1 MKRGNSLAAKT
12 IKSMIADINNE
23 ESDGGG
29 LWLPNIQRLFVWEE
43 DQIERLFDSIM
54 RQYPLPSMMIWKT
67 KDELRNRRFIDQYY
81 DGIDLKT
88 LYRQSNKK
96 TKKLVLDGQQ
106 RLQSLFIGLKGSIDG
121 KEFCFNLLSG
131 KAKAPEDIRYRFSF
145 LSKKEIKW
153 PWVIFSGLIY
163 SKKLPGDIAR
173 GIFKDAG
180 VGLTDDEIVLATRNI
195 ERAKREFE
203 VSEALLYQEIDGTDE
218 DNTFVFEDIVEI
230 FIRANSGGT
239 KLSKSD
245 LMFTLL
251 ASDWET
257 ADIEMQE
264 FLCEINGTQFQFDRD
279 FVLKTSL
286 AVLGL
291 GARYDVEKLRDEK
304 LKKKISTNWN
314 KITDS
319 IRFIRDILVSKTFIR
334 SDKALT
340 SYNALIPIVYLHF
353 HFPDKCGNI
362 RSIKDYLL
370 RALLAGAFSGRP
382 DGLIDKI
389 TSSIKEHEGFDKR
402 SIFRIM
408 QEDGR
413 ELEISEDRL
422 FDMGYGSSQIH
433 LLFNIWYG
441 DFDYRPALDGH
452 QPQVD
457 HIFPQSLL
465 KAIKDINPKTG
476 RSSLQRYAAWE
487 INQLANCMLL
497 TKKENGAGGKTNT
510 PPDKW
515 FANKDDNYLTLHCIP
530 KNKKLWKLEKFDD
543 FIEARK
549 RLIKEKFADL
559 LLSD

>member
-1 MKRGNSLAAKT
+1 VASKT
-12 IKSMIADINNE
+12 IKSMISDINNE

-43 DQIERLFDSIM
+43 NQIERLFDSIM

-67 KDELRNRRFIDQYY
+67 KSELRNRRFIEQYFENV
-81 DGIDLKT
+81 DLKT

-96 TKKLVLDGQQ
+96 TKRMVLDGQQ

-121 KEFCFNLLSG
+121 REFCFNLLSG
-131 KAKAPEDIRYRFSF
+131 NTKAPEDIRYRFSF
-145 LSKKEIKW
+145 LSKKELKW
-153 PWVIFSGLIY
+153 PWVRFGDLIY
-163 SKKLPGDIAR
+163 SKKLAGDIAK
-173 GIFKDAG
+173 GIFKEAG
-180 VGLTDDEIVLATRNI
+180 VNLTEDQIEFATRNI

-251 ASDWET
+251 ASDWAT

-264 FLCEINGTQFQFDRD
+264 FLSEVNGTQFQFDRD

-286 AVLGL
+286 VVLGL
-291 GARYDVEKLRDEK
+291 GARYDVEKLRDDK
-304 LKKKISTNWN
+304 LKRKISDNWG
-314 KITDS
+314 KITNS
-319 IRFIRDILVSKTFIR
+319 IFFVRDILVSKTFIR

-340 SYNALIPIVYLHF
+340 SYNALIPIIYLHY
-353 HFPDKCGNI
+353 HFSEQWGNI
-362 RSIKDYLL
+362 RPIKDYLL

-389 TSSIKEHEGFDKR
+389 TNNIKECESFDKKL
-402 SIFRIM
+402 IFRIM

-413 ELEISEDRL
+413 ELELSEDRL

-433 LLFNIWYG
+433 LLFNLWYSN
-441 DFDYRPALDGH
+441 FDYRPALDGH

-465 KAIKDINPKTG
+465 KAIKDINPETG
-476 RSSLQRYAAWE
+476 RKSLQHYAAWE

-497 TKKENGAGGKTNT
+497 TAQENGASQKTNI
-510 PPDKW
+510 PPDEW
-515 FANKDDNYLTLHCIP
+515 FANKDDDYLALHCIP
-530 KNKKLWKLEKFDD
+530 RNKKLWVLEKFDD

-549 RLIKEKFADL
+549 VLIKEKFADL
-559 LLSD
+559 LLDD

>member
-1 MKRGNSLAAKT
+1 MAAKT

-67 KDELRNRRFIDQYY
+67 KSEIRNRRFIEQYY
-81 DGIDLKT
+81 ENIDLKT

-96 TKKLVLDGQQ
+96 TKRMVLDGQQ
-106 RLQSLFIGLKGSIDG
+106 RLQSLFIGLRGSIDG

-131 KAKAPEDIRYRFSF
+131 NAKAPEDIRYRFSF
-145 LSKKEIKW
+145 LSKKELMW
-153 PWVIFSGLIY
+153 PWVRFGDLIY
-163 SKKLPGDIAR
+163 SKKLAGDIAK

-180 VGLTDDEIVLATRNI
+180 IELTEVEIELATRNI

-251 ASDWET
+251 ASDWAT

-264 FLCEINGTQFQFDRD
+264 FLSEVNGMQFQFDRD

-286 AVLGL
+286 VVLDL
-291 GARYDVEKLRDEK
+291 GARYEVEKLRDEK
-304 LKKKISTNWN
+304 LKKKISDNWE
-314 KITDS
+314 KITNS
-319 IRFIRDILVSKTFIR
+319 ICFVRDVLVSKTFIR
-334 SDKALT
+334 SEKALT
-340 SYNALIPIVYLHF
+340 SYNALIPIIYLHY
-353 HFPDKCGNI
+353 HFSEQWKNI
-362 RSIKDYLL
+362 RPIKDYLL

-382 DGLIDKI
+382 DSLIDKI
-389 TSSIKEHEGFDKR
+389 TNNIKENKSFNKK

-433 LLFNIWYG
+433 LLFNLWYS

-465 KAIKDINPKTG
+465 KAIKDTNPESG
-476 RSSLQRYAAWE
+476 RKSLQHYAAWE

-497 TKKENGAGGKTNT
+497 TAKENGASEKTDT
-510 PPDKW
+510 PPDEW
-515 FANKDDNYLTLHCIP
+515 FANKDDEYLALHCIP
-530 KNKKLWKLEKFDD
+530 RNRKLWKLENFDA

-549 RLIKEKFADL
+549 TLIKEKFADL

>member
-1 MKRGNSLAAKT
+1 MAAKT

-23 ESDGGG
+23 DSDGGG
-29 LWLPNIQRLFVWEE
+29 LWLPNIQRLFVWDEE
-43 DQIERLFDSIM
+43 QIERLFDSIM

-67 KDELRNRRFIDQYY
+67 KEELRNRRFIDQYY
-81 DGIDLKT
+81 ENIDLKT

-121 KEFCFNLLSG
+121 RELCFNLLSG
-131 KAKAPEDIRYRFSF
+131 DAKVPEDIRYRFSF
-145 LSKKEIKW
+145 LAKKEVQW
-153 PWVIFSGLIY
+153 PWVRFADLIY
-163 SKKLPGDIAR
+163 TKKLAGDIAK
-173 GIFKDAG
+173 GVIKDSN
-180 VGLTDDEIVLATRNI
+180 VELTEDENNVATRNI

-203 VSEALLYQEIDGTDE
+203 VSEAMLYQEIDGTDE
-218 DNTFVFEDIVEI
+218 DNLFVFDDIVEI

-251 ASDWET
+251 TSDWAT

-264 FLCEINGTQFQFDRD
+264 FLSDINGTQFEFDRD
-279 FVLKTSL
+279 FILKTSL
-286 AVLGL
+286 VVLDL
-291 GARYDVEKLRDEK
+291 GARYDVKKLRDEK
-304 LKKKISTNWN
+304 LKKSISENWE
-314 KITDS
+314 KITNS
-319 IRFIRDILVSKTFIR
+319 IRFVRDILVSKTFVR

-340 SYNALIPIVYLHF
+340 SYNALIPIIYYHYHF
-353 HFPDKCGNI
+353 SDDFKKFNQ
-362 RSIKDYLL
+362 IKDYLL

-389 TSSIKEHEGFDKR
+389 TQNIKQHKYFDTKA
-402 SIFRIM
+402 IFKIM

-413 ELEISEDRL
+413 ELDISEDRL

-433 LLFNIWYG
+433 LLFNIWYS
-441 DFDYRPALDGH
+441 DFDYKPLLNGH

-457 HIFPQSLL
+457 HIFPQSIL
-465 KAIKDINPKTG
+465 KAIKDINPETG
-476 RSSLQRYAAWE
+476 RQSLQHYAAWE

-497 TKKENGAGGKTNT
+497 TQRENGSSGKTDI
-510 PPDKW
+510 PPEQW
-515 FANKDDNYLTLHCIP
+515 FADKDDDYLRLHCIP
-530 KNKKLWKLEKFDD
+530 ENKNLWKIDNFDKF
-543 FIEARK
+543 IKARK
-549 RLIKEKFADL
+549 LLIKEKFADL